1 MKIHKLLYTA
11 IFTVTIILLASP
23 VSIAS
28 PKPEFNLTPETAI
41 KLILLDKMR
50 SGDSKKNEQVNY
62 KVDEDVL
69 DQNNNILIRKGTPA
83 YGTVLNSRRSGM
95 LGRRGSLDISV
106 EYTNAVDGQRVNLRA
121 NKERRGGGS
130 KGLIT
135 AGALLVAWPLA
146 FCKGSNVTI
155 EAGTA
160 MVAYVNDNLNIK
172 TAQTD
177 QSNNGIQV
185 LDASEEASRQKVII
199 TQSGDR
205 ISGQIQTMQNGVYT
219 IKTLMGMLNIKETEI
234 ARIEAAADIETASQS
249 ATIKSNVRSEL
260 EKRLELLKKKKS

>member
-69 DQNNNILIRKGTPA
+69 DQNNNILIRKATPA

-155 EAGTA
+155 DAGTT

-172 TAQTD
+172 TALTD
-177 QSNNGIQV
+177 QNNNDMQA
-185 LDASEEASRQKVII
+185 LDVSAEAFRQKVII
-199 TQSGDR
+199 MQSGDR
-205 ISGQIQTMQNGVYT
+205 ISGQIQTMQKGVYT
-219 IKTLMGMLNIKETEI
+219 IKTPMGILNIKESEI
-234 ARIEAAADIETASQS
+234 ARIETASQS
-249 ATIKSNVRSEL
+249 ATIKSSVRSEL